1 MEQECQEYKAE
12 VNTQSARRLEIEA
25 LYEKI
30 KREVE
35 DCKTREKMMARKAEK
50 YEKASLKSKK
60 DLQKLEEQVKSLQ
73 LEL

>member
-1 MEQECQEYKAE
+1 
-12 VNTQSARRLEIEA
+12 

-73 LEL
+73 LDL

>member
-1 MEQECQEYKAE
+1 
-12 VNTQSARRLEIEA
+12 LF
-25 LYEKI
+25 EKV

-60 DLQKLEEQVKSLQ
+60 DLQKFEEQIKNL
-73 LEL
+73 